1 MGGCG
6 MTMLWFDSVDKSYG
20 DLEVL
25 RSVNLKIGAG
35 VHCLVGRNGAGK
47 TTLMRLG
54 LGLTEPNCG
63 TVRMFGYDPRLH
75 PEIMARVGILLEED
89 ELFDFLKPLEFLDYC
104 AALYG
109 LDAGE
114 ARGRAVELLETLEV
128 PVSGQLCHQL
138 STGNRRQLALAAAL
152 LHGPQ
157 LLILDEPFNG
167 LDPVAVARLCRM
179 LREFAEDGRGVLLSS
194 HRLELVEEI
203 ADQVCFVADCAVTP
217 WTPERVKAWYEELRA
232 VGAGE
237 RPRGE
242 AAG

>member
-1 MGGCG
+1 

-25 RSVNLKIGAG
+25 RSVNLEIGTG
-35 VHCLVGRNGAGK
+35 VQCLVGRNGAGK

-54 LGLTEPNCG
+54 LGLTGPNRG

-75 PEIMARVGILLEED
+75 PEIMTRVGILLEED
-89 ELFDFLKPLEFLDYC
+89 ELFDFLRPLEFLDYC

-109 LDAGE
+109 LDAGAAR
-114 ARGRAVELLETLEV
+114 ARGIELLEALEV
-128 PVSGQLCHQL
+128 PASARLCHQL

-152 LHGPQ
+152 LHDPE

-179 LREFAEDGRGVLLSS
+179 LKDLAADGRGVLLSS

-203 ADQVCFVADCAVTP
+203 ADQVYFVADCAVTP
-217 WTPERVKAWYEELRA
+217 WTPERVKAWYDELRV

>member
-1 MGGCG
+1 MT
-6 MTMLWFDSVDKSYG
+6 TMLCFDSVDKSYG

-25 RSVNLKIGAG
+25 RSVNLEIGSG
-35 VHCLVGRNGAGK
+35 VQCLVGRNGAGK

-54 LGLTEPNCG
+54 LGLTEPNGG
-63 TVRMFGYDPRLH
+63 TVRMSGSDPRIH
-75 PEIMARVGILLEED
+75 PEVMARVGILLEED
-89 ELFDFLKPLEFLDYC
+89 ELFDFLRPLEFLDYC

-114 ARGRAVELLETLEV
+114 ARARAVDLLEALEV
-128 PVSGQLCHQL
+128 PASGRLCHQL

-152 LHGPQ
+152 LHEPE

-179 LREFAEDGRGVLLSS
+179 LRDFTANGRGVLLSS

-203 ADQVCFVADCAVTP
+203 ADQVYFVADCAVTP
-217 WTPERVKAWYEELRA
+217 WSPDRVKTWYDELR
-232 VGAGE
+232 VSGAGE
-237 RPRGE
+237 GPPGE
-242 AAG
+242 LTG